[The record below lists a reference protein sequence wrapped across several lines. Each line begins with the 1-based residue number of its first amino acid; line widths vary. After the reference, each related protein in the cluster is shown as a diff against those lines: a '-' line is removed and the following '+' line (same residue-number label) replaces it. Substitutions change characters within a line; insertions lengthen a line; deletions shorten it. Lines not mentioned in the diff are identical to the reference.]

1 LRIAIFG
8 AGGIGGYLGGR
19 LSQAGEDVVLIA
31 RGEHLQAIKDH
42 GLRVDSVKGDF
53 VATPTL
59 ATENPTEAGPVDAV
73 ILGVKAWQVLD
84 AAKAMRPMISPDTFV
99 VPMQNGVEA
108 TAELASVL
116 GEKSVVVGLGG
127 LVSYIVGPGHI
138 LHAGGEPFVSF
149 GESDNST
156 SERTQNLL
164 TAFKNAGVN
173 ASIPTNIQAALWGKL
188 AFMAANSGVGAIT
201 RVPSGQWRSVVGS
214 WEMAQ
219 QVVREV
225 LAVAAGKG
233 IEMPNDSLAAAVA
246 RLEGSPPNGTS
257 SMQRDLMEGRPS
269 ELEVQNGAV
278 VRLGL
283 ETGVLTPVNTFIYN
297 SLLPQEMKAR
307 GEFPVQESE

>member
-19 LSQAGEDVVLIA
+19 LSQAGEEVVLIA
-31 RGEHLQAIKDH
+31 RGEHLQAIKEH
-42 GLRVDSVKGDF
+42 GLRVDSIKGDF
-53 VATPTL
+53 VATPDL
-59 ATENPTEAGPVDAV
+59 ATDNPTEAGPVDAV

-84 AAKAMRPMISPDTFV
+84 AAKAMRPMIGPETFV

-108 TAELASVL
+108 TAQLASVL

-138 LHAGGEPFVSF
+138 LHAGGEPYVSF

-164 TAFKNAGVN
+164 EAFKNAGVTAN
-173 ASIPTNIQAALWGKL
+173 IPANIQAALWAKL
-188 AFMAANSGVGAIT
+188 ALMAVNSGIGAIT
-201 RVPSGQWRSVVGS
+201 RVPTGQWRSVAGS
-214 WEMAQ
+214 WKMAQ
-219 QVVREV
+219 QVAQEV

-233 IEMPNDSLAAAVA
+233 IAMPSDSLASTVA
-246 RLEGSPPNGTS
+246 RLEASAPNSTS
-257 SMQRDLMEGRPS
+257 SMQRDLMEGRFS
-269 ELEVQNGAV
+269 ELEVQTGAV

-283 ETGVLTPVNTFIYN
+283 EAGVPTPVNTFIYN
-297 SLLPQEMKAR
+297 SLLPQEMNAR
-307 GEFPVQESE
+307 GEFPEQES

>member
-84 AAKAMRPMISPDTFV
+84 AAKAMRPMIGPDTFV